1 MNFDQAREH
10 SFLVPWKVA
19 ECSSGP
25 GRWCRRIV
33 PVDVISY
40 NDEYENFGKTLVSTE
55 TEEYEIV
62 PDAAIDQQ
70 TAEYI
75 VRLHNE
81 YLDRTLKSLKQDM
94 DILNT
99 GLRPLDSIT
108 ITNTTLKDD
117 YRVICREEID

>member
-1 MNFDQAREH
+1 M
-10 SFLVPWKVA
+10 
-19 ECSSGP
+19 ECFSGP
-25 GRWCRRIV
+25 ECWCRIIV
-33 PVDVISY
+33 PVEPVIYTEPISP
-40 NDEYENFGKTLVSTE
+40 DIEHEY
-55 TEEYEIV
+55 YIV
-62 PDAAIDQQ
+62 DAGALDQT

-81 YLDRTLKSLKQDM
+81 YLDRALKSLKEDI

-117 YRVICREEID
+117 YRVICRKEID